1 MATYRVKLTA
11 EEMPSLVFADE
22 TGYVIGGGTEAIDA
36 ITRQARP
43 TARETISD
51 ALGRG
56 PQGEITQKSRR
67 ISGELSTGISG
78 EARGKAHDSV
88 QRTLQRWA
96 DGTRTPT
103 AKTVEKYQAQYMAN
117 VGSRNA
123 QLDKLLDIITGKTPP
138 QKLPKG
144 DITITPH
151 GEIEAYPSNPE
162 NRDPRSVN
170 IEIKSRDALVQQQA
184 FLDPIATWLAEF
196 SRGGMRELRTI
207 ETLQVTFVEK

>member
-11 EEMPSLVFADE
+11 EQMPSLEFDDE

-43 TARETISD
+43 SARETVGD

-78 EARGKAHDSV
+78 EPRGKAHDSV

-103 AKTVEKYQAQYMAN
+103 LKTVEKYQAQYEAN
-117 VGSRNA
+117 MGHRNP
-123 QLDKLLDIITGKTPP
+123 QLDKLHDILTGKTPP

-144 DITITPH
+144 DITIRPF
-151 GEIEAYPSNPE
+151 GKIEAYPSNPE
-162 NRDPRSVN
+162 NRDPRGVN
-170 IEIKSRDALVQQQA
+170 IEIKARDALVQAQA
-184 FLDPIATWLAEF
+184 LLDPVATWLSEF
-196 SRGGMRELRTI
+196 SRGGLRELRTI
-207 ETLQVTFVEK
+207 ETLEVTFTEK